1 MTARF
6 RPSLPN
12 SRIGGAAAV
21 APLTLHPLGPA
32 SCRAT
37 LFSETT
43 MSAHIVY
50 DTAPLGAL
58 IRYSDGTPKP
68 PARFAKKLAAWER
81 RNGLGRLV
89 RKVPPRERPAYCAP
103 AAIILNEGSFA
114 SGSVILVTAVRE
126 HSLDSDLRYEIVE
139 RPAIGM
145 VRVMLSVCDNV
156 ELLHLADSREA
167 AELWLAR
174 TGHARAR
181 LEEVTADEVGADVIE
196 GRAAA

>member
-1 MTARF
+1 
-6 RPSLPN
+6 
-12 SRIGGAAAV
+12 
-21 APLTLHPLGPA
+21 
-32 SCRAT
+32 
-37 LFSETT
+37 

-58 IRYSDGTPKP
+58 IRYSDGTPRP

-89 RKVPPRERPAYCAP
+89 RKEPPRDRPAYCAP
-103 AAIILNEGSFA
+103 ASIILNEGNFA
-114 SGSVILVTAVRE
+114 SGSVILVTVMRE

-139 RPAIGM
+139 RPMIGM
-145 VRVMLSVCDNV
+145 VRILLPVGDNL

-167 AELWLAR
+167 AELWLAKHR
-174 TGHARAR
+174 HGQARI
-181 LEEVTADEVGADVIE
+181 EDVTADEIVADVVE